1 MFFLNFWPEPAC
13 PAPPLTK
20 QRSAK
25 CTWQFT
31 QSEGQA
37 SPLSNLTNH
46 QKDGRRKNTNHQK
59 EGRRKNTNHK
69 KEGGRKEDHHN
80 HHQLEKCFSHSHT
93 HCHHQSCWNGDYE
106 RCSANLRKDMG
117 IAVVLFVFKK
127 YSSNPPKMPS
137 HILTPTALLGCL
149 SCNLSFGAISKG
161 CGDQREKF

>member
-46 QKDGRRKNTNHQK
+46 QK

-69 KEGGRKEDHHN
+69 KEGGGKVDH

-93 HCHHQSCWNGDYE
+93 HCHHQSCLNGDYE

-149 SCNLSFGAISKG
+149 SYNLSFGAISKG
-161 CGDQREKF
+161 CSDQREKF

>member
-1 MFFLNFWPEPAC
+1 MFFLNFWPEPTC

-46 QKDGRRKNTNHQK
+46 QKEGRRKNTNHQK
-59 EGRRKNTNHK
+59 E
-69 KEGGRKEDHHN
+69 EGGRKIDHH
-80 HHQLEKCFSHSHT
+80 HHPQLKNCFSHSQT
-93 HCHHQSCWNGDYE
+93 HCHYQSLCLCFSPFNWDYE
-106 RCSANLRKDMG
+106 RSSANLRKD
-117 IAVVLFVFKK
+117 IVVLSVFKK

-137 HILTPTALLGCL
+137 HILTPTAII
-149 SCNLSFGAISKG
+149 NGAT
-161 CGDQREKF
+161 QEAQ